1 MLSKDLLMPTENNA
15 LPEREWAHPEG
26 GLFEE
31 NVNPDPFKQFS
42 VWLEDALAA
51 KLPQPL
57 GMALAT
63 ANLDGRPSVRMVLLR
78 GVSERG
84 FCFFTN
90 YESRK
95 ATELQIN
102 PRAALVFYWAE
113 LDRQVR
119 VEGTI
124 ERLSVEESDAYFQ
137 TRPRGSQ
144 LGAWASPQSQIIPNR
159 ELLERNLQE
168 LTAKYGS
175 GQVPRPPHWGGYR
188 LVPEAIEFWAGGDNR
203 LHDRLRYTREG
214 QGWTLQRLAP

>member
-1 MLSKDLLMPTENNA
+1 LSKDLLMPTEKW
-15 LPEREWAHPEG
+15 PRPDT
-26 GLFEE
+26 GLSEQD
-31 NVNPDPFKQFS
+31 VNPDPFKQFS

-63 ANLDGRPSVRMVLLR
+63 ATRDGRPSVRMVLLR
-78 GVSERG
+78 GVSDRG

-95 ATELQIN
+95 ARELQTN

-124 ERLSVEESDAYFQ
+124 ERLSADESDAYFQ

-159 ELLERNLQE
+159 EMLERNLQE

-175 GQVPRPPHWGGYR
+175 GPVPRPPHWGGYR

-203 LHDRLRYTREG
+203 LHDRLRYTREE
-214 QGWTLQRLAP
+214 QGWKVQRLAP